1 MSNHSQRHLP
11 GQLRRSRLATT
22 LALAGGA
29 IGLLGL
35 PATAGATNVHRVI
48 EAGTPQVFEINTQGV
63 DADQITAG
71 PNGTVWFTGTTT
83 DNPSPVVG
91 ELTATDQQQYFSKG
105 ISPKSELGSIA
116 EGPDQNLWFTSS
128 GGTVYR
134 ISSGVGN
141 SGDGPIGSVKFQS
154 GDGIL
159 PALGGITTGPGGRL
173 WFTES
178 SGQVNAP
185 VQVGSIGVHGGV
197 TGGPSASSDLPAQI
211 TEDGQG
217 DLWFTEPNN
226 GLVVR
231 VDPQGQVQQFPADV
245 SGPFGITLGPDGN
258 IWYTGLNA
266 IGRIAPT
273 GGTPTVFSLA
283 GLSNEPVD
291 ARDIT
296 AGPDGGL
303 WFTTDSN
310 SIGFISTN
318 GVPGLITQGITGQ
331 PTLGITA
338 TSNEVYFTEGSSDK
352 IGVVSFCGAIV
363 CLDHPVLLSENSI
376 AIQGALARPAD
387 VGILVQRLVDGRPV
401 KVGRVPLGHHAQ
413 GLLTLRWNG
422 DVNGTRL
429 TNGHY
434 LITLRALNAHKQ
446 VIDKALPVV
455 VDIQW
460 SGSNG
465 GGDIVP
471 PRLEQT
477 LNIGS
482 QSTGVGSGK

>member
-1 MSNHSQRHLP
+1 MCIDSQRR
-11 GQLRRSRLATT
+11 LRRSRRAAM
-22 LALAGGA
+22 LALAGGT
-29 IGLLGL
+29 IGLFGM
-35 PATAGATNVHRVI
+35 PAAADATGGHKVV

-91 ELTATDQQQYFSKG
+91 QLTATDQQQYFSKG
-105 ISPKSELGSIA
+105 ISPKSELGSIT

-159 PALGGITTGPGGRL
+159 PELGGITSGPGGRL

-273 GGTPTVFSLA
+273 GGTPTVFSLG

-363 CLDHPVLLSENSI
+363 CLDHPVVLSENSI

-401 KVGRVPLGHHAQ
+401 KVGRVPLGHHPQ

-446 VIDKALPVV
+446 VIDKTLPVV

-465 GGDIVP
+465 GGNTV
-471 PRLEQT
+471 
-477 LNIGS
+477 
-482 QSTGVGSGK
+482 

>member
-71 PNGTVWFTGTTT
+71 PDGTVWFTGTTT

-105 ISPKSELGSIA
+105 ISPKSELGSIT

-159 PALGGITTGPGGRL
+159 PELGGITSGPGGRL

-387 VGILVQRLVDGRPV
+387 VGILVQRVVDGRPV
-401 KVGRVPLGHHAQ
+401 KVGRVPLGHHPQ
-413 GLLTLRWNG
+413 GLLALRWNG
-422 DVNGTRL
+422 DVNGKRL

-446 VIDKALPVV
+446 VIDKAVPVV

-460 SGSNG
+460 SGSEG
-465 GGDIVP
+465 GGNTLLQHD
-471 PRLEQT
+471 L

-482 QSTGVGSGK
+482 QSTGIGSGK